1 MFYGAAMRLFILFL
15 LSFTLVLQPVH
26 AVNYKVSGDIRTG
39 YFSADRDDRNGTQ
52 NKTDEGRLRLR
63 VGVSAD
69 LTDSLQAK
77 VRFAGRYST
86 DDRNENYFKL
96 FESIPSTDGL
106 RRGDSTLDEIY
117 LKSKLGKGASLMV
130 GRMQT
135 KLELEGVAKKSLDRN
150 DSPNTDINWTDG
162 IYLQYPLTG
171 GWKMHAIAQYNPAS
185 GPTELRRSP
194 LNFSDSDSRISYFAA
209 FEKKSKTGLWAQ
221 RGIDVTYLPSAL
233 QKDGT
238 ATGRIEDYWAVVGR
252 AAARWPVGQGGSA
265 WMLGAELGIASEAP
279 TNAAVG
285 LPGGGDA
292 GNTAFQLT
300 FNWLNF
306 IPAHSI
312 GLVVGRAEAGWL
324 LSPDFRDN
332 TDLLELRYKWALAK
346 KHKLEARVRRR
357 EDSEL
362 KTGALKERED
372 VDLYVRYT
380 YKF

>member
-1 MFYGAAMRLFILFL
+1 MRLPLLLL
-15 LSFTLVLQPVH
+15 LSFMFVSQSVH
-26 AVNYKVSGDIRTG
+26 AVNYKVSGDIRAG
-39 YFSADRDDRNGTQ
+39 YFSADRDDRDGTQ

-63 VGVSAD
+63 AGVSTE

-86 DDRNENYFKL
+86 DDRNDNYFKL

-117 LKSKLGKGASLMV
+117 LKKKLGKGASLTV

-150 DSPNTDINWTDG
+150 DSPNTDITWTDG
-162 IYLQYPLTG
+162 IYLQYPLSG

-185 GPTELRRSP
+185 GPTEVRRSP
-194 LNFSDSDSRISYFAA
+194 LNFSDSDSRVSYFAA
-209 FEKKSKTGLWAQ
+209 LEKKSKTGLWAQ
-221 RGIDVTYLPSAL
+221 RGIDITYLPSAL

-238 ATGRIEDYWAVVGR
+238 STGRIEDYWAVVGR
-252 AAARWPVGQGGSA
+252 VAARWPAARSGSA
-265 WMLGAELGIASEAP
+265 WMLGAEIGVASEAP
-279 TNAAVG
+279 TNAAAG
-285 LPGGGDA
+285 LPGSGDA

-300 FNWLNF
+300 MNWLDF
-306 IPAHSI
+306 MPGHSV

-346 KHKLEARVRRR
+346 KHKIEARVRRR